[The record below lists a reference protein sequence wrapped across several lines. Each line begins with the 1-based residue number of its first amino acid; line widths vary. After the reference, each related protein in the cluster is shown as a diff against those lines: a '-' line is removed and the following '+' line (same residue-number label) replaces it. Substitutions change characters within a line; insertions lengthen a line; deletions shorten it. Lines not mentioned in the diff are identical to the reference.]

1 MAKNS
6 DDSNSAG
13 AGAPGE
19 KPAAKA
25 EKPAGKPEKAQQ
37 AAGQAAKGAGEVGEA
52 AKPPAKAEEPAG
64 MAQATPPAEH
74 AGNAAKAGKAA
85 DQAGKA
91 ADKGDKAAKGSG
103 KSQGAASGKGGKKGA
118 GAAPSGPH
126 APERREG
133 YVPRLKHR
141 YLEEVVP
148 KLKQEFGIEN
158 TMAVPRLE
166 RISLNMGMGEAIQNI
181 KILDDAVDEMG
192 ALAGQRPT
200 ITRSQKSI
208 AAFKLRAGMPIGCRV
223 TLRGERM
230 WEFLDRFISV
240 ALPRVRDFR
249 GVSPKSFDGRGNYTM
264 GIRDHLI
271 FLEID
276 YNKVER
282 PKGMNITIVTTAGND
297 ERALY
302 LLRELGMPFARL
314 LDKS

>member
-6 DDSNSAG
+6 ESKAAGGGEGKSGKSAS
-13 AGAPGE
+13 AAPG
-19 KPAAKA
+19 KGGGSKKATPAA
-25 EKPAGKPEKAQQ
+25 
-37 AAGQAAKGAGEVGEA
+37 AAKG
-52 AKPPAKAEEPAG
+52 KPGPE
-64 MAQATPPAEH
+64 ATPAAAEQ
-74 AGNAAKAGKAA
+74 AQRKKA
-85 DQAGKA
+85 
-91 ADKGDKAAKGSG
+91 
-103 KSQGAASGKGGKKGA
+103 
-118 GAAPSGPH
+118 
-126 APERREG
+126 
-133 YVPRLKHR
+133 YVPRLRHR

-148 KLKQEFGIEN
+148 KLKREFGIEN

-181 KILDDAVDEMG
+181 KILDDAVDEMA

-200 ITRSQKSI
+200 ITRAQKSI

-223 TLRGERM
+223 TLRGARM
-230 WEFLDRFISV
+230 WDFLDRFISV

-282 PKGMNITIVTTAGND
+282 PKGMNVTIVTTAGND

-302 LLRELGMPFARL
+302 LLRELGMPFAR
-314 LDKS
+314 